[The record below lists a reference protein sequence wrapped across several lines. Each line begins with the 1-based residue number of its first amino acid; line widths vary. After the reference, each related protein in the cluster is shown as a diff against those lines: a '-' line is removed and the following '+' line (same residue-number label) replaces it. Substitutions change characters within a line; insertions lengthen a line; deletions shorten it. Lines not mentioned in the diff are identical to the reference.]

1 MTEKLKVLDLFSGFG
16 MFSLGLHRAGGFET
30 VAFCEISEYPRKVLN
45 ARYPGVKIYEDVCAL
60 TPERLAADG
69 IAPNVI
75 CGGFPCQD
83 LSVAG
88 KGAGL
93 EGKRSGLYREV
104 IRLARDIRPRFI
116 LLENVAALL
125 DRGLGVVLGDLAEIG
140 YDAEWHCIPASY
152 IGAWHRRDRVWLVA
166 YPHGVSGQQGVAA
179 QPILRQSDLHEQLAR
194 IPPRW
199 PGRSNLPSP
208 RVCGR
213 HDGPPYVVE
222 RLHGLG
228 NGLHPGIAERI
239 GRAVMRAA

>member
-45 ARYPGVKIYEDVCAL
+45 ARYPGVKIYEDVCTL

-83 LSVAG
+83 LSLAG
-88 KGAGL
+88 KGEGL
-93 EGKRSGLYREV
+93 DGKRSGLYREV
-104 IRLARDIRPRFI
+104 IRLARDIRPKFI

-125 DRGLGVVLGDLAEIG
+125 DRGLGVVLGDLASLG

-152 IGAWHRRDRVWLVA
+152 VGALHRRDRVWMVA
-166 YPHGVSGQQGVAA
+166 HPNVIGQQGGCSE
-179 QPILRQSDLHEQLAR
+179 PIFRQSDLQSQSSRSIEG
-194 IPPRW
+194 W
-199 PGRSNLPSP
+199 PGRQNLPTP
-208 RVCGR
+208 RVCGTD
-213 HDGPPYVVE
+213 DGPANLME
-222 RLHGLG
+222 RIHGLG
-228 NGLHPGIAERI
+228 NGLHPDIAERI
-239 GRAVMRAA
+239 GRAVMRAAA

>member
-1 MTEKLKVLDLFSGFG
+1 MTDKLKVLDLFSGFG

-45 ARYPGVKIYEDVCAL
+45 ARYPSVKIYEDVCAL
-60 TPERLAADG
+60 TLERLAADG

-104 IRLARDIRPRFI
+104 IRLARDLRPKFI

-166 YPHGVSGQQGVAA
+166 YPRSVEQQQCVKE
-179 QPILRQSDLHEQLAR
+179 PLFRQSDLQGQPTRSIEG
-194 IPPRW
+194 W
-199 PGRSNLPSP
+199 PGRPNLPSP
-208 RVCGR
+208 RVCGKD
-213 HDGPPYVVE
+213 DGPPNLVE
-222 RLHGLG
+222 RIHGLG

-239 GRAVMRAA
+239 GRAVMKAA